1 MSIKQITPLWMKEI
15 DKLGI
20 LVMTHIA
27 DVAGNDIV
35 FNSRIEDD
43 KTTACWP
50 NLLGHLLL
58 YGV

>member
-1 MSIKQITPLWMKEI
+1 MKEI